1 MTAISR
7 EISVDVI
14 RADRDLEIPKQ
25 DDLVFFALIR
35 RRSYAHSPRHI
46 FRSDKLDFLCSSDH
60 TLQTELR
67 ILVETKD
74 YRLLNLIVRDPI
86 L

>member
-1 MTAISR
+1 LMTAISR

-35 RRSYAHSPRHI
+35 RRRSYAHSPRHI
-46 FRSDKLDFLCSSDH
+46 FRSDKLDFLC
-60 TLQTELR
+60 
-67 ILVETKD
+67 
-74 YRLLNLIVRDPI
+74 RL
-86 L
+86 